1 MQLFAPATLAEAL
14 DLLAAAPAPLTPVA
28 GATDVY
34 VSWHARPHDDLAL
47 LDLSRLAELRYCRL
61 DGDTLRLGALATY
74 WDVLSAPPI
83 AAAFPL
89 LEQAARLVGAIQTQ
103 ARGTW
108 AGNIANG
115 SPAADGVPVLMAY
128 DATVVLASRGG
139 GEEFPLDRFYTGYRQ
154 SVRRPD
160 QLITEVRV
168 PLRPRSVEF
177 FHKVAARSAQAIAK
191 VGVAVVRDGLGW
203 RIVASSV
210 GPVVCRCRG
219 LEAAL
224 AAGRMFASPEELWD
238 CLRSDVSPI
247 SDLRSTARYR
257 QAVLCRL
264 LFDGLCS
271 TTAAGERPAES

>member
-1 MQLFAPATLAEAL
+1 MKLHTPTTLAEAL
-14 DLLAAAPAPLTPVA
+14 DLLSAAPAPLTPVA

-47 LDLSRLAELRYCRL
+47 LDLTRLAELRYARL
-61 DGDTLRLGALATY
+61 EGDMLRLGALATY

-128 DATVVLASRGG
+128 DATVVLASRAGV
-139 GEEFPLDRFYTGYRQ
+139 EEVPLDRYYTGYRQ

-160 QLITEVRV
+160 QLITEIRV

-177 FHKVAARSAQAIAK
+177 FHKVGARSAQAIAK
-191 VGVAVVRDGLGW
+191 VGVAVVRDALGW
-203 RIVASSV
+203 RVVASSV
-210 GPVVCRCRG
+210 APVVCRCRA

-224 AAGRMFASPEELWD
+224 TTGRTFASPDEVWD
-238 CLRSDVSPI
+238 CLRGDVSPI
-247 SDLRSTARYR
+247 SDIRSNARYR
-257 QAVLCRL
+257 QVVLCRL
-264 LFDGLCS
+264 LFDSLVR
-271 TTAAGERPAES
+271 AR